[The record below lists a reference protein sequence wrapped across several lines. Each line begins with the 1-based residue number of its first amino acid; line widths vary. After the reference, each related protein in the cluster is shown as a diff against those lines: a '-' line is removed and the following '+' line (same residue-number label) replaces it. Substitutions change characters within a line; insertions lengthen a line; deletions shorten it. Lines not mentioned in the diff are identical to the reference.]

1 MTTQAATWRDFEELD
16 THMKETE
23 ARLETRIAELKA
35 EIVKWMIGLLFVQA
49 GFIVAM
55 IKL

>member
-1 MTTQAATWRDFEELD
+1 MTTQAATRRDFEELD
-16 THMKETE
+16 TRMKETE